1 MPTPDYLLRTSRLG
15 FRQYHEGDVPA
26 LAEVFGDAYARQFY
40 PVHGQHDKLQ
50 AWVTWSQRNYEEYGF
65 GLWAIE
71 LLSTGE
77 FVGDAG
83 LTLQPVE
90 GTKLLEIG
98 YHIHPCLR
106 GQGLATEAATACL
119 KWAFDNT
126 PHNTVCSIVHPEN
139 IASIHV
145 AGKTHRSKRMFQGTT
160 GPSLLF
166 YTTREAYADGA

>member
-1 MPTPDYLLRTSRLG
+1 MSTPDYLLRTSRLG
-15 FRQYHEGDVPA
+15 FRQLHESDVSA
-26 LAEVFGDAYARQFY
+26 LAEVFSDTYARRFY
-40 PVHGQHDKLQ
+40 PAHGQHDKLQ
-50 AWVTWSQRNYEEYGF
+50 AWITWSQRNYAEHGF

-83 LTLQPVE
+83 LTFQLVE
-90 GTKLLEIG
+90 GATLLEIG
-98 YHIHPCLR
+98 YHVHPSLR
-106 GQGLATEAATACL
+106 GKGLATEAAIACL

-126 PHNTVCSIVHPEN
+126 LQNTVCSIVHPEN

-145 AGKTHRSKRMFQGTT
+145 AGKTHRSKRMFQGTK

-166 YTTREAYADGA
+166 YTTQEAFAGGA